1 VKSTGAPERRSDA
14 PATVGDAR
22 PARRLDRLNGP
33 LGRRGFR
40 TLAFGQ
46 GVSAFGDWM
55 GTVAMMA
62 LVLDFTGSSTAVA
75 GILVLRLLPAAI
87 AGPLATRVTKRWNRR
102 RVMLFSD
109 AARAVVVALVPWVR
123 ALWWVYTWSF
133 LLEVGS
139 LVFLPA
145 RDSSVPFLVDD
156 RDLESADGILLGSS
170 YGLIPIGAGAFGLI
184 SLLVPGGRTARLPM
198 IVVFAVDA
206 ATFIWSYV
214 CIARIPELHEGAGA
228 PAEPVTADE
237 HDETGRFLDAFRIP
251 IVRELA
257 WSALLAS
264 LGIGCLFSLGIV
276 FVRSVLGASD
286 AQFAVLVALFG
297 VGAVVGLLVLKATR
311 SRGVGTARASL
322 LGQGVVIAVMS
333 LAPSIAFAFLGAVAF
348 GAFTAATLAA
358 AMSVLQTDVTGHD
371 RVAAFA
377 VFHVLIRVGL
387 ALSAVGAGIAADLVR
402 GVDWPLFGRLEPSRL
417 VLLLAGGLVVVS
429 TATAHAHSHLR
440 RPAAPAAR
448 AARRSG

>member
-1 VKSTGAPERRSDA
+1 VPVKATGAAEPRSDA
-14 PATVGDAR
+14 PAPAR
-22 PARRLDRLNGP
+22 DTRRARRLDRLNGP

-123 ALWWVYTWSF
+123 GLWWVYMWSF

-145 RDSSVPFLVDD
+145 RDSSVPFLVED

-198 IVVFAVDA
+198 IVVFALDA
-206 ATFIWSYV
+206 ATFVWSYA
-214 CIARIPELHEGAGA
+214 CIARIPELQDGATA
-228 PAEPVTADE
+228 PAESAAGAD
-237 HDETGRFLDAFRIP
+237 HDSDHDNTGRFLDAFRIP

-297 VGAVVGLLVLKATR
+297 VGAVIGLLVLKATG

-402 GVDWPLFGRLEPSRL
+402 GVDWPGFGRLEPSRL

-429 TATAHAHSHLR
+429 TVTAHAHTYLR
-440 RPAAPAAR
+440 RSSA
-448 AARRSG
+448 

>member
-1 VKSTGAPERRSDA
+1 MTSTRATEQSSPEPVSPSRS
-14 PATVGDAR
+14 R
-22 PARRLDRLNGP
+22 SP
-33 LGRRGFR
+33 LRHHGFR
-40 TLAFGQ
+40 TLVLGQ

-62 LVLDFTGSSTAVA
+62 LVLDLTGSSTAVA

-87 AGPLATRVTKRWNRR
+87 AGPVATRVTRRWDRR
-102 RVMLFSD
+102 RVMLVSD
-109 AARAVVVALVPWVR
+109 LARAVVVAMVPWVR
-123 ALWWVYTWSF
+123 AVWWVYTWSF
-133 LLEVGS
+133 LLEAGS

-145 RDSSVPFLVDD
+145 RDASVPFLVDD

-170 YGLIPIGAGAFGLI
+170 YGLIPVGAGAFGLI
-184 SLLVPGGRTARLPM
+184 SLLVPGGRAARLPM
-198 IVVFAVDA
+198 IVVFAFDA
-206 ATFIWSYV
+206 ATFLWSYA
-214 CIARIPELHEGAGA
+214 CIARIRELHEHGA
-228 PAEPVTADE
+228 PAPERAD
-237 HDETGRFLDAFRIP
+237 DDGGGRFLSAFRIP
-251 IVRELA
+251 LVRELA

-311 SRGVGTARASL
+311 SRGVATARVSL

-371 RVAAFA
+371 RIAAFA

-429 TATAHAHSHLR
+429 TITAHAYALAGSR
-440 RPAAPAAR
+440 RAPEP
-448 AARRSG
+448 